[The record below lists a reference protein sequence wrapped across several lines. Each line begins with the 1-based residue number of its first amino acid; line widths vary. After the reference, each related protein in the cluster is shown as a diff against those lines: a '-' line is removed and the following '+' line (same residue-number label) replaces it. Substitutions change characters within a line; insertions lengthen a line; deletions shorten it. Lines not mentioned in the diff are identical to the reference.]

1 MQQPGA
7 ILIVA
12 KALGFRSFRVAQA
25 VDETSEAQARHGGAV
40 VGYTSSCSQLG
51 QREIGMARVSPEIT
65 EIERRMA
72 LVRANLAE
80 LTEQAAAYSGAA
92 DEDLASRRIAE
103 LEAELKDLTR
113 QRDKL
118 SRKRRS

>member
-1 MQQPGA
+1 
-7 ILIVA
+7 
-12 KALGFRSFRVAQA
+12 
-25 VDETSEAQARHGGAV
+25 
-40 VGYTSSCSQLG
+40 
-51 QREIGMARVSPEIT
+51 MARVSPEIT